1 MDIFNIKN
9 VFRVKSRTAGFT
21 LVEMLAVVVLIAILM
36 AAAGMSVRKANQIAK
51 NAKAEAEC
59 RELVNAI
66 LEYKS
71 VYGEWP
77 GGDSAKGEVKATE
90 TFLKPLINAA
100 DNTRGIVF
108 LNLTLT
114 DKAWNDPWGEPYVIF
129 FPDGSREAKRPTA
142 LETCVSFP
150 FRRPYLGD

>member
-9 VFRVKSRTAGFT
+9 SFRGKSGFT

-66 LEYKS
+66 LEYRS

-90 TFLKPLINAA
+90 NFLKPLINAS
-100 DNTRGIVF
+100 DNDRGIVF

-114 DKAWNDPWGEPYVIF
+114 DNVWNDPWGHPYVIF
-129 FPDGSREAKRPTA
+129 FPDGSKEAKRPTA